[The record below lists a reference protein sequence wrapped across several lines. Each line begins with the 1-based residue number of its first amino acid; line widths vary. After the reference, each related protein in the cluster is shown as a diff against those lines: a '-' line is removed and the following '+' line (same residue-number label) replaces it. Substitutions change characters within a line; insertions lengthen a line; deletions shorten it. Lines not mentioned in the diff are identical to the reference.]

1 MTLCNAPYGKTVQAA
16 WPKIF
21 GITGQSTSELL
32 EKQQVKR
39 RSSPRVMM
47 IKKLIIF
54 GDSCI
59 IIITLMKYKLT

>member
-21 GITGQSTSELL
+21 GITSQSISELL

-39 RSSPRVMM
+39 RSDS
-47 IKKLIIF
+47 KTHNF
-54 GDSCI
+54 G
-59 IIITLMKYKLT
+59 